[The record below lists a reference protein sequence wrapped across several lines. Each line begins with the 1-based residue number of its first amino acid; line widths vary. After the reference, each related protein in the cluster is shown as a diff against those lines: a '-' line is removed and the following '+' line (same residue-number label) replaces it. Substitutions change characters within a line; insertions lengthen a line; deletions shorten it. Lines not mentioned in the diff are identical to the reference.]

1 MFYAIPLENRPSW
14 RNPPWMTVLLIL
26 VNMLVFWGPQRSE
39 ENAQERAARYYAK
52 SSLPALELPAFVDWL
67 ERTRSPRAEAARQLL
82 ERKRTGELLEG
93 LQHERVFLR
102 QLRAGEVITPAHP
115 RFDEWKR
122 DRREF
127 DAQWPAPFTER

>member
-52 SSLPALELPAFVDWL
+52 SALPALELPAFVDWL
-67 ERTRSPRAEAARQLL
+67 ERTQSPRAEAARQLL
-82 ERKRTGELLEG
+82 KLKRTDELLEG
-93 LQHERVFLR
+93 LQHEPVGRHGQADDRRRSTPQVLIR
-102 QLRAGEVITPAHP
+102 ATRAGP
-115 RFDEWKR
+115 RH
-122 DRREF
+122 
-127 DAQWPAPFTER
+127 

>member
-67 ERTRSPRAEAARQLL
+67 ERTRSPRAGPRGSCSSSSAPTSCSKACSTSARSC
-82 ERKRTGELLEG
+82 
-93 LQHERVFLR
+93 
-102 QLRAGEVITPAHP
+102 ASC
-115 RFDEWKR
+115 
-122 DRREF
+122 
-127 DAQWPAPFTER
+127 APMR